1 MLIYRKPD
9 IVRFSFML
17 ASLMLTGLLFSCT
30 GLRKEKDKIKI
41 GFSQGMTTD
50 DWRKQMNK
58 SMRLEASLHD
68 DVDLAILDADDD
80 VEKQLTDIETLI
92 RNRSDII
99 IVSPIQSRPLTAVV
113 EKSVKAGIPVIVIDR
128 KIENERY
135 TAYIGADNIEV
146 GRNAGRYIA
155 SVIPHHEGGIRIV
168 EIKGLKGSSPAYER
182 SLGFRQIVNRFEKLK
197 VVASIDGNWESESVK
212 APLRNILKQDKDIDY
227 VFCHNDRMALSAWE
241 VAREKGVENKIK
253 FIGVDGLNT
262 RNGGIQLV
270 QDKVLQATIFYPTGG
285 NEAIKL
291 ALKILNKDPVSKNNI
306 LGTTVID
313 SVNADIMK
321 NQLDKIDLQQ
331 ASIENQLHKLSEQ
344 EKKYATQTNLIKIL
358 TFSLVLIL
366 SLALYSIYSTYVI
379 SKKKKLLELQS
390 EKITLQQNE
399 IEKITGQEFRTRLD
413 TIIEQHLDNPQFT
426 VEELAQRLNLSRV
439 QLYRKIKGM
448 FGISVN
454 EYISGIRLEKS
465 REMLR
470 KTSLNIAEV
479 AYACGFS
486 SPNYFSTSFKNKYG
500 ITPKEYK
507 NNP

>member
-1 MLIYRKPD
+1 MPISGNSD
-9 IVRFSFML
+9 IIRYCRIFACIL
-17 ASLMLTGLLFSCT
+17 LTGIVFSCS
-30 GLRKEKDKIKI
+30 GLKDKDRIKI

-68 DVDLAILDADDD
+68 NVELTILDANDN
-80 VEKQLTDIETLI
+80 VEKQVKDIETLI
-92 RNRSDII
+92 RDRSDII

-113 EKSVKAGIPVIVIDR
+113 EQSVKAGIPVIVIDR
-128 KIENERY
+128 KIGNESY
-135 TAYIGADNIEV
+135 TAYIGADS
-146 GRNAGRYIA
+146 G
-155 SVIPHHEGGIRIV
+155 IPYKEGKIKIV
-168 EIKGLKGSSPAYER
+168 EIKGLKGSSPAHER
-182 SLGFRQIVNRFEKLK
+182 SLGFGQIINRFEKLEA
-197 VVASIDGNWESESVK
+197 VAAIDGNWESESVK
-212 APLRNILKQDKDIDY
+212 EPLRNILEAHNDIDY
-227 VFCHNDRMALSAWE
+227 VFSHNDRMALSAWE

-262 RNGGIQLV
+262 LNGGIQLV

-291 ALKILNKDPVSKNNI
+291 ALKVLRNEPVSKNNI
-306 LGTTVID
+306 LSTTVID

-321 NQLDKIDLQQ
+321 NQLDKIDRQQ
-331 ASIENQLHKLSEQ
+331 ASIENQLQKLSEQ

-358 TFSLVLIL
+358 TFFLVLIL

-399 IEKITGQEFRTRLD
+399 IEKIAGQEFRTRLD

-426 VEELAQRLNLSRV
+426 VEELARRLNLSRV
-439 QLYRKIKGM
+439 QLYRKIKAM
-448 FGISVN
+448 FGISAN

-470 KTSLNIAEV
+470 QTSLNIAEI

-507 NNP
+507 NSL

>member
-1 MLIYRKPD
+1 MPISGNSD
-9 IVRFSFML
+9 IIRYCRIFACIL
-17 ASLMLTGLLFSCT
+17 LTGIVFSCS
-30 GLRKEKDKIKI
+30 GLKDKDRIKI

-68 DVDLAILDADDD
+68 NVELTILDADDN
-80 VEKQLTDIETLI
+80 VEKQVEDIERLI
-92 RNRSDII
+92 GDRSDII
-99 IVSPIQSRPLTAVV
+99 IVSPIQSQPLTAVV
-113 EKSVKAGIPVIVIDR
+113 ERSVKAGIPVIVIDR
-128 KIENERY
+128 KIGNESY

-155 SVIPHHEGGIRIV
+155 SGIPYKEGKIKIV
-168 EIKGLKGSSPAYER
+168 EIKGLKGSSPAHER
-182 SLGFRQIVNRFEKLK
+182 SLGFGQIINRFEKLEA
-197 VVASIDGNWESESVK
+197 VAAIDGNWESESVK
-212 APLRNILKQDKDIDY
+212 EPLRNILEAHNDIDY
-227 VFCHNDRMALSAWE
+227 VFSHNDRMALSAWE

-262 RNGGIQLV
+262 LNGGIQLV

-291 ALKILNKDPVSKNNI
+291 ALKVLRNEPVSKNNI
-306 LGTTVID
+306 LSTTIID

-321 NQLDKIDLQQ
+321 NQLDKIDRQQ
-331 ASIENQLHKLSEQ
+331 ASIENQLQKLSEQ

-358 TFSLVLIL
+358 TFFLVLIL

-399 IEKITGQEFRTRLD
+399 IEKIAGQEFRTRLD

-426 VEELAQRLNLSRV
+426 VEELARRLNLSRV
-439 QLYRKIKGM
+439 QLYRKIKAM
-448 FGISVN
+448 SGISAN
-454 EYISGIRLEKS
+454 EYVSGIRLEKS

-470 KTSLNIAEV
+470 QTSLNIAEI

-507 NNP
+507 NSL

>member
-1 MLIYRKPD
+1 MPIYRKPD
-9 IVRFSFML
+9 IIHYYRILVCFLL
-17 ASLMLTGLLFSCT
+17 AGIVFACSGL
-30 GLRKEKDKIKI
+30 KEKDEIKI

-68 DVDLAILDADDD
+68 NVELTILDANDD
-80 VEKQLTDIETLI
+80 VEKQVKDIETLI
-92 RNRSDII
+92 GNQSDILI
-99 IVSPIQSRPLTAVV
+99 ISPIQSRPVTAIV
-113 EKSVKAGIPVIVIDR
+113 EKSIKAGIPVIVIDR
-128 KIENERY
+128 KIENESY

-155 SVIPHHEGGIRIV
+155 SNTSGKGKEIKIV

-182 SLGFRQIVNRFEKLK
+182 SLGFNQIVNRFDHLE
-197 VVASIDGNWESESVK
+197 VVASVDGNWERESVK
-212 APLRNILKQDKDIDY
+212 APLEEILAQKPQIDY

-241 VAREKGVENKIK
+241 TAREKGVENRIG

-262 RNGGIQLV
+262 LNGGIQLV

-291 ALKILNKDPVSKNNI
+291 ALKILKGEPVSKNNI
-306 LGTTVID
+306 LSTTVID

-321 NQLDKIDLQQ
+321 NQLDKIDRQQ
-331 ASIENQLHKLSEQ
+331 ASIENQLQKLSEQ

-358 TFSLVLIL
+358 IFFLVLIL
-366 SLALYSIYSTYVI
+366 SLALYSIYSTYI
-379 SKKKKLLELQS
+379 IGKKKKLLELQS

-426 VEELAQRLNLSRV
+426 VEELARKLNLSRV

-448 FGISVN
+448 CGISVN

-470 KTSLNIAEV
+470 KTSLNIAEI